1 MSRIMKVSPVK
12 GEKWRYYVFSESED
26 NAEHIVDLSANN
38 GNGEC
43 SCRDFET
50 RRGPNFHRNGKLIVD
65 YSKDERGKVLPE
77 ATYCKHI
84 ALVRNHLLN
93 SILPDMVSGADKK
106 TKPVTVRKAKDGLPF

>member
-1 MSRIMKVSPVK
+1 MSRIMKVSPIK

-65 YSKDERGKVLPE
+65 YSKDERGKVNPE

-84 ALVRNHLLN
+84 AAVRNHLLN
-93 SILPDMVSGADKK
+93 SILPDMVRGADQK
-106 TKPVTVRKAKDGLPF
+106 TKPTTVRHAADGLPF